1 MELDYTTPRKNFI
14 DFVKKSNIVTELFNK
29 LTCKNRLNNGTWR
42 LLIVSSIP
50 FTLFFILPG
59 VLFWIV
65 VHLALWV
72 SDGYKDSGRDR
83 IAEREIKKKTSI
95 NNFDDD
101 APF

>member
-1 MELDYTTPRKNFI
+1 VVHLALWVSDSYKDSERDRI
-14 DFVKKSNIVTELFNK
+14 ADTELFNK